1 MRACATPKTGSSL
14 CIYMTCP
21 TEDTHG
27 IITLHY
33 RLLQLSEGGAEWL
46 VELQRLSR
54 AGIG

>member
-1 MRACATPKTGSSL
+1 
-14 CIYMTCP
+14 MTCP